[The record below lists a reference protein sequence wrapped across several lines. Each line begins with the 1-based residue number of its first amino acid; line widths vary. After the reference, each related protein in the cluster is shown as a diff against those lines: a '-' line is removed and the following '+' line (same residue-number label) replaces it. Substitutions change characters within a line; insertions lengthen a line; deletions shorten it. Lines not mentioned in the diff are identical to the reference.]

1 MRRNSLLVVGSINRD
16 VSISCDRLPR
26 PGETVFGSGFAD
38 NRGGKGANQAA
49 AAAVAAAG
57 AVEVALAGAVGDDP
71 EAQVELAAL
80 ADAGVDV
87 AHVERVSGT
96 RTGTA
101 FVAVD
106 RDGANQII
114 VTPGA
119 NRAVSPDNVR
129 RAIARLQPGVV
140 LLSLEIPHSTVE
152 AAVSAAAEA
161 QAATILNPA
170 PVEGLQRALA
180 TACDILTPNEVE
192 FRQLTNTADDMVID
206 EVTAPGLLDKA
217 VLARHAG
224 TFVVTLGDRGA
235 LLVDGDDTRTI
246 PAPTV
251 HVVDTTG
258 AGDVFNGVLAAR
270 LALGTPIAPAVASAV
285 DAASR
290 STTFPGA
297 RLTARGGPGGP
308 R

>member
-26 PGETVFGSGFAD
+26 AGETVFGSGFAD
-38 NRGGKGANQAA
+38 ARGGKGANQAA
-49 AAAVAAAG
+49 AAAITATG
-57 AVEVALAGAVGDDP
+57 AVKVALVGA
-71 EAQVELAAL
+71 
-80 ADAGVDV
+80 
-87 AHVERVSGT
+87 
-96 RTGTA
+96 
-101 FVAVD
+101 VAVD
-106 RDGANQII
+106 REGANQII

-119 NRAVSPDNVR
+119 NRSVSPEHVR

-140 LLSLEIPHSTVE
+140 LLSLEIPHTAVE

-161 QAATILNPA
+161 QATTILNPA

-192 FRQLTNTADDMVID
+192 FRLLTNTADDMVID

-217 VLARHAG
+217 VLSRHAG

-235 LLVDGDDTRTI
+235 LLVDGDQTRTI

-251 HVVDTTG
+251 HVVDTSG

-270 LALGTPIAPAVASAV
+270 LALGTPIAAAVESAV

-290 STTFPGA
+290 STTSPGA
-297 RLTARGGPGGP
+297 RLTAGGGPGGP